1 MAVGAAS
8 RRYIGPLLCI
18 NLVMH
23 AAVLGIAGWSLNKFI
38 DRETHRH
45 LGGNTATGYLL
56 VFSLMAGVVGACS
69 VLPALLHVRAPWHGE
84 SLAAAASTGLVSWA
98 LTALAFGLACKH
110 ITLGNRGRRLQRTL
124 EAFITISTLTQLFYL
139 LLLHAGALS
148 GVLGVGQACGS
159 HGEACCR
166 EIPRGELAADHKT
179 AGGVPSPDAW
189 PKLPETRIVLSVNNC
204 IGCSSSGTRYS
215 EQFTKRRMTRSCI
228 SVGT

>member
-69 VLPALLHVRAPWHGE
+69 VLPALLHVRAPWHSE

-98 LTALAFGLACKH
+98 LTALAFGFCPTLAPPVILACKH
-110 ITLGNRGRRLQRTL
+110 ITLGNRGRRLRTL

-148 GVLGVGQACGS
+148 SVHGVGQACGN

-179 AGGVPSPDAW
+179 AGGVPSPDA
-189 PKLPETRIVLSVNNC
+189 
-204 IGCSSSGTRYS
+204 
-215 EQFTKRRMTRSCI
+215 
-228 SVGT
+228 

>member
-23 AAVLGIAGWSLNKFI
+23 AAVLGISGWSLNKFI

-56 VFSLMAGVVGACS
+56 
-69 VLPALLHVRAPWHGE
+69 
-84 SLAAAASTGLVSWA
+84 
-98 LTALAFGLACKH
+98 TALAFGLACKH
-110 ITLGNRGRRLQRTL
+110 ITLGNRGRRLRTL

-148 GVLGVGQACGS
+148 GVLGVGQACGNQ
-159 HGEACCR
+159 GETCCR
-166 EIPRGELAADHKT
+166 EIARARGELGADHKK
-179 AGGVPSPDAW
+179 AGGDPPPDA
-189 PKLPETRIVLSVNNC
+189 
-204 IGCSSSGTRYS
+204 
-215 EQFTKRRMTRSCI
+215 
-228 SVGT
+228 